1 MAPAPASLLVVED
14 DDTIGSLLRRALER
28 AGYAV
33 RWLRSGAAAVIDA
46 REHDYDLVLLD
57 LNLPDVDGVDVCR
70 QLRAMRP
77 TTVIVMLTARRQ
89 EMDVIVGLDA
99 GADDY
104 LVKPFRTAEL
114 LARLRAHLRRLPPP
128 LDVTEPLVL
137 GDLTVDRA
145 ARKCLLAGEVVPL
158 RPKEFDLLTRLAE
171 SAGTLVPRDLLMRDV
186 WDEQWT
192 GSTKTLDVTMAAL
205 RKTLAE
211 SAEALSPRLGRAP
224 RLPSVATLR
233 GHGYRLD
240 PPVEPAVT
248 DVSSPPSPD
257 VPSAPSPDVSS
268 PPSRTSAPPP
278 PSPDVA
284 DATVAHSPFR
294 AD

>member
-1 MAPAPASLLVVED
+1 MTLTPQSRATLADVPTPHASLLVVED

-28 AGYAV
+28 AGYTV
-33 RWLRSGAAAVIDA
+33 RWLRSGSAAVIDA

-128 LDVTEPLVL
+128 PDMTEPLVV
-137 GDLTVDRA
+137 GDLVVDRA
-145 ARKCLLAGEVVPL
+145 ARKCLLAGEVVAL

-171 SAGTLVPRDLLMRDV
+171 SAGSLVARDVLMRDV

-205 RKTLAE
+205 RKALSEQADSLAE
-211 SAEALSPRLGRAP
+211 RLDRP
-224 RLPSVATLR
+224 VRLPSVATLR

-240 PPVEPAVT
+240 PPAEPGFPGVEQ
-248 DVSSPPSPD
+248 
-257 VPSAPSPDVSS
+257 SAFG
-268 PPSRTSAPPP
+268 AP
-278 PSPDVA
+278 
-284 DATVAHSPFR
+284 
-294 AD
+294 